1 MSVLRKRT
9 RSHFTILPNAAVRDD
24 RLSFRAVG
32 VLAHLLSLPDGAQ
45 VAGRAMADWHTE
57 GRDAVFTAL
66 DELRRLGYYR
76 TTKVQGADGLWTTI
90 VDVRD
95 ATEVP
100 WAEAGTESGF
110 SGPGFLGAPSPEK
123 PGPGEPGPD
132 NPDSIEGPLE
142 ETVETPYGPPGGD
155 GQTALVLVP
164 PPMQEPRT
172 EAIERAF
179 AGFWAVYPR
188 RTATAA
194 ARRAYTKA
202 IASLGCKRDV
212 QTRDVDAA
220 AAIIYAGAVAFRDDP
235 NRSEAHTPHPS
246 TWLNQG
252 RWADDPLPPRAAS
265 PGDALTSGL
274 AALRG
279 ARS

>member
-9 RSHFTILPNAAVRDD
+9 RSHFTILPNAAVRDP

-32 VLAHLLSLPDGAQ
+32 CLAYMLSLPDGSTISAE
-45 VAGRAMADWHTE
+45 AMAAFHSPETRRVE
-57 GRDAVFTAL
+57 GRKAVLTAL
-66 DELRRLGYYR
+66 GELRDAGYYR
-76 TTKVQGADGLWTTI
+76 TTRVQTRGRWSTI
-90 VDVRD
+90 VDLRD
-95 ATEVP
+95 STEVP
-100 WAEAGTESGF
+100 WEDSGTESP
-110 SGPGFLGAPSPEK
+110 SPAVGAPDS
-123 PGPGEPGPD
+123 GEGL
-132 NPDSIEGPLE
+132 SLEETLE
-142 ETVETPYGPPGGD
+142 ETVETPYGPPSGD

-172 EAIERAF
+172 EAIDRAF
-179 AGFWAVYPR
+179 AGFWSVYPR

-252 RWADDPLPPRAAS
+252 RWADDPLPPRAAV